1 MTENVVEFP
10 RHRIVREYA
19 GITENDQTIVEF
31 KERSRKSY
39 ADGISDDLIGA
50 LLEEMENVGID
61 TNQDSF
67 IKDFS
72 MTVDSLRA
80 TVYRTFDV
88 EHHLHNFID
97 KNVKMINRETGEP
110 IELEEEITCVP
121 LEEVM
126 ETVDK
131 GE

>member
-1 MTENVVEFP
+1 MTENVLEFP
-10 RHRIVREYA
+10 RNRIVREHA
-19 GITENDQTIVEF
+19 GIIENDQTIVEV

-39 ADGISDDLIGA
+39 ADGIADDLIDV
-50 LLEEMENVGID
+50 LLEEMENFGVD
-61 TNQDSF
+61 TDRDSF

-80 TVYRTFDV
+80 TVYRTFGVD
-88 EHHLHNFID
+88 HHLHLFID

-110 IELEEEITCVP
+110 IELEEEITFVP
-121 LEEVM
+121 LQELE

-131 GE
+131 DE